1 MSLTRRLLALLPSF
15 PGRSK
20 EPARTGPLNA
30 QDDVLVRAH
39 GDWIALLATVLE
51 REGVVSRDELAR
63 LLAEFAAVTAA
74 DRPAEGRILA
84 HWASSLQGAA
94 DDRANLPSL
103 H

>member
-1 MSLTRRLLALLPSF
+1 MSFTRRLLALLPTF
-15 PGRSK
+15 GGRSR
-20 EPARTGPLNA
+20 EPARTGALNA
-30 QDDVLVRAH
+30 HDEALVRAH

-51 REGVVSRDELAR
+51 REEVVSRDELAR

-74 DRPAEGRILA
+74 DRPAEGRILT

-94 DDRANLPSL
+94 DDRADLPSL